1 MRTVTRAEIVAQIGA
16 RTGLPHAEGARVV
29 EALLYLMK
37 VVFDQ
42 DRSLKIAGFGTFQ
55 LRIKAARKGRNPQ
68 TAEPMIIAPRR
79 VLTFKPSALLRL
91 KLGNDREDDGEDESG
106 SGRA

>member
-16 RTGLPHAEGARVV
+16 RSGLPRAESARVV

-37 VVFDQ
+37 AAFDQ

-55 LRIKAARKGRNPQ
+55 LRIKAARWGRNPQ
-68 TAEPMIIAPRR
+68 TAERMIIAPRR
-79 VLTFKPSALLRL
+79 VLTFKPSALLRMR
-91 KLGNDREDDGEDESG
+91 LGDESGDPGDGG